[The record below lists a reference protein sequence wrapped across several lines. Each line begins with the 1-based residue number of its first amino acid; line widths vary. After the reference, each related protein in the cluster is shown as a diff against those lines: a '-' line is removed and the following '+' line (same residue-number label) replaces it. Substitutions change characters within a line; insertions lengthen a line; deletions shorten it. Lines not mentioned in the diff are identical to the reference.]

1 VLKVT
6 DDVQV
11 RPWSAGISAA
21 PPAQPAHVAGRA
33 SPRAQ
38 CLKYK
43 TDQAADLKKVEKLNA
58 LCLSLMGRGLDA
70 NPGTRRAL
78 ASATSPVRPLLSL
91 ADVMARAGDLVAAP
105 AAQSGAQKG
114 GGGGGG
120 GGGGKA
126 GSGSGASRG
135 GKAGGRRG

>member
-70 NPGTRRAL
+70 NPGARHASASAATCFRAL
-78 ASATSPVRPLLSL
+78 TWRRTR
-91 ADVMARAGDLVAAP
+91 ARAGDLVAAP